1 MEKFFFWVG
10 LEGNKGVEKKE
21 AKLMAV

>member
-1 MEKFFFWVG
+1 MENFFFWVG